1 MSIRFD
7 EQVVIVTGAGGGL
20 GREHALEFGRRG
32 AKVVVNDLGGAVDGT
47 QGSSEAA
54 ESVVREIEGFGG
66 SAIANGASVS
76 DTQGVENMVQ
86 QTLDRFGRID
96 VVVNNAGILRDKSFH
111 KMELVDFES
120 VMDVHALGTV
130 KVTRAVWPLMR
141 EQNYG
146 RVIVTTSSSGLY
158 GNFGQSN
165 YGAAK
170 MAVIGLIN
178 TLKIEGE
185 KYNVRCNAIAPVAWT
200 RMTSDIF
207 PPDAEEIYQPGK
219 VTPGVIFLASK
230 GAPNGTILATG
241 GSGFARAAIV
251 ESKGLFL
258 GDNASPEAIAEN
270 WDEISSL
277 KGANEPFAGL
287 EQVQKFTKMNAK

>member
-20 GREHALEFGRRG
+20 GREHALEFARRG

-47 QGSSEAA
+47 QGSSQAA
-54 ESVVREIEGFGG
+54 EGVVREIEDFGG
-66 SAIANGASVS
+66 VAIANGASVT

-86 QTLDRFGRID
+86 QTFDRFGRID

-111 KMELVDFES
+111 KMELEDFES
-120 VMDVHALGTV
+120 VMDVHAMGTV

-207 PPDAEEIYQPGK
+207 PADAEEIYQPGK
-219 VTPGVIFLASK
+219 VTPGVIFLASQD
-230 GAPNGTILATG
+230 APNGAILAAG
-241 GSGFARAAIV
+241 GNGFARAAMV
-251 ESKGLFL
+251 ETKGVFL

-270 WDEISSL
+270 WGEISSL
-277 KGANEPFAGL
+277 DGANEPFAGL
-287 EQVQKFTKMNAK
+287 EQVQKFTAMNEK